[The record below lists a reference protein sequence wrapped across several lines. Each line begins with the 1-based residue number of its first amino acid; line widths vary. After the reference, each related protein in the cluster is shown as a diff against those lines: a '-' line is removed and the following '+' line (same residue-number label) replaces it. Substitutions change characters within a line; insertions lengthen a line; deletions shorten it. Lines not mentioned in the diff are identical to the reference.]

1 MVGCSLF
8 LVLGRVFWMGVIA
21 VDVSLLDLN
30 VCECVFLPVVI
41 FGVEDYG
48 YFGLCF
54 GLVLLCVPCFSHV
67 CVSAVNGV

>member
-1 MVGCSLF
+1 
-8 LVLGRVFWMGVIA
+8 

-30 VCECVFLPVVI
+30 VCECECVFLPVVI

-54 GLVLLCVPCFSHV
+54 GLVLLCVPSAM
-67 CVSAVNGV
+67 CVSRQ